1 MIEVI
6 KFWKQKLEIKGVMI
20 MNSSNLLEEM
30 VPGIRKILNTDTDDE
45 FIWFADEPKI
55 DAMVNMEQKVCL
67 HTLTINIRV
76 PTRSD
81 DIDSQIRQGNLILYW
96 NNFIFCNINSF
107 GIVYLNLP
115 VHI

>member
-1 MIEVI
+1 MSL
-6 KFWKQKLEIKGVMI
+6 Q
-20 MNSSNLLEEM
+20 NASSINFSYVFHISLLS
-30 VPGIRKILNTDTDDE
+30 DE

-81 DIDSQIRQGNLILYW
+81 DIDSQIRQGNLVLY
-96 NNFIFCNINSF
+96 
-107 GIVYLNLP
+107 
-115 VHI
+115 